1 MKGLVEVIVEVL
13 CMLVVAGVPAM
24 VEVIVEVL
32 CMLVVAGV
40 PAMVLRMGDGARE
53 SIEVMEV
60 AVFVFEDP
68 KVIVV
73 VVVVFGGGGG
83 GGDDGVGD

>member
-1 MKGLVEVIVEVL
+1 MNGLVEVIVEVL

-40 PAMVLRMGDGARE
+40 PAMVLRLGDGARE
-53 SIEVMEV
+53 
-60 AVFVFEDP
+60 
-68 KVIVV
+68 
-73 VVVVFGGGGG
+73 
-83 GGDDGVGD
+83 